1 MSAAAFCLF
10 LLVIAIE
17 YLGIISNYLPFLRGV
32 PIALGSCFLL
42 VLYLSLKEN
51 ALKSLRYPE
60 MKLLLCILFLSFL
73 GVLHGLIKLYAIDVI
88 KQQVGYLVLAIIT
101 FAVINSV
108 QRFRIYSAFI
118 VAIHCFL
125 VVTNSHKLFQARE
138 GSFKAGYFIGDG
150 NDLAWSLLVTL
161 PLAMYMLVTSKGKLK
176 TVIFGVATMLIIV
189 GILGTQ
195 SRGAAIGLALS
206 GGFMFFKIL
215 SEFPKIRRALLVP
228 VIIGAFFL
236 PAAYLDRL
244 GTVAN
249 YEEDTSA
256 MGRIAAWGTAIEM
269 ANDNFLGVGPGSF
282 NSAYG
287 RSYRKPDDPVRWIS
301 THSIYFKVLAEY
313 GYIGLI
319 CLLMVIYK
327 AFSESSRHIKRILA
341 TYGND
346 NEYILPMKFLMV
358 MVIGYAVPG
367 IFLTGVNYPHVYIMV
382 GLIAAM
388 RHHSMEQYSK
398 LSIPDKRP
406 RR

>member
-1 MSAAAFCLF
+1 MM
-10 LLVIAIE
+10 VIAME
-17 YLGIISNYLPFLRGV
+17 YLGVTGNYLPFLRGI
-32 PIALGSCFLL
+32 PIVLGSCFLL
-42 VLYLSLKEN
+42 VLYLSLKES
-51 ALKSLRYPE
+51 ALKSLKSPE
-60 MKLLLCILFLSFL
+60 MKLLLFMLFLSFL

-88 KQQVGYLVLAIIT
+88 KQQVGYLVLAVIT

-108 QRFRIYSAFI
+108 QRFRIYSAYI

-125 VVTNSHKLFQARE
+125 IVINSHKFFQARE
-138 GSFKAGYFIGDG
+138 GSYKAGYFIGDG
-150 NDLAWSLLVTL
+150 NDFAWSLLVTL
-161 PLAMYMLVTSKGKLK
+161 PLAVYLLVTSKGKLK
-176 TVIFGVATMLIIV
+176 TIIFGVATMLIIV

-215 SEFPKIRRALLVP
+215 PEFPKIRAALLVP
-228 VIIGAFFL
+228 VVIGIFFL
-236 PAAYLDRL
+236 PAAYIDRL
-244 GTVAN
+244 GTVAT

-319 CLLMVIYK
+319 CLLMVIFK
-327 AFSESSRHIKRILA
+327 AFSELSKHIKRISA

-346 NEYILPMKFLMV
+346 NEYILPMKFLMM
-358 MVIGYAVPG
+358 MVIGFAVPG
-367 IFLTGVNYPHVYIMV
+367 TFLTGVNYPHIYIMV
-382 GLIAAM
+382 GLIAGM
-388 RHHSMEQYSK
+388 RYHSVEQYPK

-406 RR
+406 RRQV